1 MQKFKQIILTI
12 LCVSL
17 LVGFGCFAIY
27 RSLQYDQ
34 HKAQVFGH
42 SFGSSLNLYSDLYT
56 SYAGTIAAYCVTD
69 DGILCVPDGTAGEN
83 SFRQIGAL
91 VPFQLSE
98 SNFDLCIRGSHWC
111 AYEMDAALIRSHTL
125 SSWKCVSE
133 NGELYYLILQENG
146 DVFLAT
152 GEDTESITISEIR
165 CLDRL
170 DTE

>member
-42 SFGSSLNLYSDLYT
+42 SFGISSQLYATRLSSAVSVSKD
-56 SYAGTIAAYCVTD
+56 YCITD
-69 DGILCVPDGTAGEN
+69 DGILCVPDYTAEDV
-83 SFRQIGAL
+83 SLLQIGEL
-91 VPFQLSE
+91 IPFHLSE
-98 SNFDLCIRGSHWC
+98 SNFDLCLVGADWC
-111 AYEMDAALIRSHTL
+111 AYDVDAAFIRSHTH
-125 SSWKCVSE
+125 SAWKCVSE

-152 GEDTESITISEIR
+152 GEVTESITISEIR